1 MLITNTS
8 ISKALS
14 DSNLLKSHLL
24 FKEVIWMPL
33 AYLFLLFVQ
42 FLYAIPLVISQV
54 ALEQIPIFLFLE
66 ISFIAAFVFLFPL
79 ALLKEKVKWTK
90 LGKKNIGKLF
100 LQGLLFNVFFNIF
113 LLLGISHTSATATG
127 IITGTS
133 PALILILSYF
143 FLRERIKILSI
154 LAIVLAITGV
164 VFQSFISLGESPN
177 ASLLGNFFVI
187 LAILTQS
194 IFVIFSKKFATDVP
208 PITTSTFIM
217 LVGVIF
223 FIPLGIMD
231 GYHFQWDTVS
241 ASNWWIDIIYG
252 IPGTALPLI
261 FYFYA
266 IRRVPASTVG
276 IFSALLPILT
286 TVTAV
291 LALGEPI
298 TATLIV
304 SLCCVVLSIII
315 SVLVEKNNKSEIPLQ
330 QTNNDINAS

>member
-1 MLITNTS
+1 MT
-8 ISKALS
+8 
-14 DSNLLKSHLL
+14 
-24 FKEVIWMPL
+24 L

-66 ISFIAAFVFLFPL
+66 ISFIAAFVFLLPL
-79 ALLKEKVKWTK
+79 ALMKEKVNWTN
-90 LGKKNIGKLF
+90 LGKKNIGKLL
-100 LQGLLFNVFFNIF
+100 LQGLLFNVVFNIF
-113 LLLGISHTSATATG
+113 LLLGISHTSATDTG

-143 FLRERIKILSI
+143 LLRERIKLLSI
-154 LAIVLAITGV
+154 LAIFLAITGV
-164 VFQSFISLGESPN
+164 VLQSFISLGESPKT
-177 ASLLGNFFVI
+177 SLLGDFFVI

-194 IFVIFSKKFATDVP
+194 FFVIFSKKFAADVP
-208 PITTSTFIM
+208 PITTATFIM

-223 FIPLGIMD
+223 FIPLSIMD
-231 GYHFQWDTVS
+231 AHNFKWDSVL

-261 FYFYA
+261 LYFYA

-298 TATLIV
+298 TIALFV
-304 SLCCVVLSIII
+304 SLCCVVLSIVLA
-315 SVLVEKNNKSEIPLQ
+315 VLVGRNNKSDVSLNR
-330 QTNNDINAS
+330 TNNDLNEVKY